1 MPTFIQHTTGSVCQT
16 TRQEQEMKGI
26 HVGKEE
32 VKLSLSVDDVTP
44 YVENLK

>member
-1 MPTFIQHTTGSVCQT
+1 
-16 TRQEQEMKGI
+16 MKGI

-44 YVENLK
+44 YVENLKWKWKLLNRVQLFAAP